1 MKEKS
6 TFDLR
11 KDADK
16 RGVLLV
22 AHRGVW
28 GGNVPPNTI
37 AAYDTALAQGAD
49 MLEIDLNRTADG
61 KAKAAV
67 TPAGSPVS
75 FFLRGRVK

>member
-1 MKEKS
+1 MKHTS
-6 TFDLR
+6 DLR
-11 KDADK
+11 AAAAA

-61 KAKAAV
+61 KLV
-67 TPAGSPVS
+67 ILHPCMERQMLGWNG
-75 FFLRGRVK
+75 RGAS